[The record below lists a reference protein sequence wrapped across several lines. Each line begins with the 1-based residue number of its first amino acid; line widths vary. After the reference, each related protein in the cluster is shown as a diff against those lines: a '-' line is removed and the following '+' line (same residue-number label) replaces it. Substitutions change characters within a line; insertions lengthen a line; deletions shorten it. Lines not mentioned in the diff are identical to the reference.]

1 VALKPLNCTR
11 CGAPLQDPP
20 QNELIRCGICGQNHH
35 FDPDSEPPPAPPP
48 VQVQMPTY
56 ARRMWLVPIAVSL
69 IGLLST
75 VVFLFAGKEPAP
87 GGGASKSSGAI
98 TPSSDGPGD
107 PSATYRDGEAVDVW
121 WGSQW
126 WKGTIKRVNGGGTYH
141 IGYDGWASSWDED
154 VTARRL
160 RRRGAP

>member
-1 VALKPLNCTR
+1 MPAGALRL
-11 CGAPLQDPP
+11 
-20 QNELIRCGICGQNHH
+20 
-35 FDPDSEPPPAPPP
+35 
-48 VQVQMPTY
+48 
-56 ARRMWLVPIAVSL
+56 WLVPIIVSVL
-69 IGLLST
+69 GLAST
-75 VVFLFAGKEPAP
+75 LVFLLAAPKPGPALAPP
-87 GGGASKSSGAI
+87 GAGAI

-107 PSATYRDGEAVDVW
+107 ANATYAAGEAVEVW
-121 WGSQW
+121 LGSQW

>member
-35 FDPDSEPPPAPPP
+35 FDPDSEPPPPPAPM
-48 VQVQMPTY
+48 QVEMSAY
-56 ARRMWLVPIAVSL
+56 ARRMWMVPIAVSVM
-69 IGLLST
+69 GLLST
-75 VVFLFAGKEPAP
+75 LAFLFAGKGPTP
-87 GGGASKSSGAI
+87 VGAASTAAS

-107 PSATYRDGEAVDVW
+107 ANATYAAGEAVEVW

-126 WKGTIKRVNGGGTYH
+126 WKGTIKRVNGGG
-141 IGYDGWASSWDED
+141 S
-154 VTARRL
+154 
-160 RRRGAP
+160 